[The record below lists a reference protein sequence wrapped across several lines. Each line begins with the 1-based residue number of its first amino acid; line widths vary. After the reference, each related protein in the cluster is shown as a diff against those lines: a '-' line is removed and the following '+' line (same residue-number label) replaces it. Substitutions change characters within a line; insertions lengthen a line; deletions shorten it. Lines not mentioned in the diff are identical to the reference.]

1 MFDHNLQQLPASLST
16 DTQQHSLYTRRHALG
31 IMGVATTML
40 LGSASQASAFL
51 FRKPANPTVNL
62 HELPAHWVEMQ
73 GASLNSY
80 IDYLGNLN
88 LEKITV
94 QQVISAHAKQKG
106 SVWNTLPPKSMWK
119 NVSATLKSIDRIG
132 KEMNMPVKEIVSVYR
147 SPAYNARCPGAK
159 SASWHQSNVAVDV
172 TFPTHASVVTR
183 TARSMRN
190 CGLFRGGVGGYGGF
204 THIDTRGQNIDW

>member
-1 MFDHNLQQLPASLST
+1 MFDQHLSSSFST
-16 DTQQHSLYTRRHALG
+16 DNQQFSLYTRRHALG
-31 IMGVATTML
+31 VMGMATAAM
-40 LGSASQASAFL
+40 LGSSSQASAFL

-62 HELPAHWVEMQ
+62 NELPENWVEMQ
-73 GASLNSY
+73 RSSLNSY

-106 SVWNTLPPKSMWK
+106 SVWNTLPPKSIWK
-119 NVSATLKSIDRIG
+119 NVSAALKSIDRIG

-147 SPAYNARCPGAK
+147 NPAYNARCPGAK
-159 SASWHQSNVAVDV
+159 SSSWHQSNVAVDV